1 MKKMRNNFMN
11 SFNGKKIIVTGHT
24 GFKGSWL
31 SFWLNKLGANVLG
44 ISNQVLTHPSFFE
57 ACNIKKKINSSI
69 LDIRNFKKLQKKILN
84 FKPDY
89 IFHLAAQAL
98 VKKSYDQPLLTWES
112 NTLGTINLLET
123 LRNYKKKCTVII
135 ITSDKA
141 YKNLE
146 LKRGYKENDILAGTD
161 PYSAS
166 KSCADIA
173 TQSYIECFFKNSAV
187 RVAIGRAGNVIGG
200 GDWSK
205 DRFIVDC
212 FKSWV
217 KNKPVLIRSPN
228 ATRPWQH
235 VLEALSG
242 YLKLAIKLNNNKKL
256 NGQIYNFGPDKKS
269 NYKVIDIL
277 KLIKKNWKEVSW
289 IIKKNKKLKETILL
303 KLNSAKAKKRLG
315 WRNVLT
321 INQTVELI
329 IDWYKNYYFTNSKTN
344 NSIINLTNKQ
354 IEFYQRKIIK

>member
-1 MKKMRNNFMN
+1 MSNNYMN

-146 LKRGYKENDILAGTD
+146 LKRGYKENDILSGTD

-173 TQSYIECFFKNSAV
+173 TQSYIECFFKDSPV

-235 VLEALSG
+235 VLEALNG

-289 IIKKNKKLKETILL
+289 IIKKDNKLKETILL
-303 KLNSAKAKKRLG
+303 KLNSTKAKKSLG

-329 IDWYKNYYFTNSKTN
+329 IDWYKNYYFTNSKVK